1 MDKKAKCKVQ
11 TIQAKSIIAL
21 GEALEI
27 FTRSF
32 GEEKIKSSSV
42 TYNEEEGLY
51 TATMEVECD
60 DRHTD
65 F

>member
-1 MDKKAKCKVQ
+1 MRTIQ
-11 TIQAKSIIAL
+11 TIQAKSIITL

-32 GEEKIKSSSV
+32 GMEKIKSFSV

-51 TATMEVECD
+51 TATMEVEHD
-60 DRHTD
+60 GRQQYNRNQ
-65 F
+65 

>member
-1 MDKKAKCKVQ
+1 MRTIQ

-32 GEEKIKSSSV
+32 REEKIKSSSV
-42 TYNEEEGLY
+42 TYSEEEGLY
-51 TATMEVECD
+51 TATIEVESD
-60 DRHTD
+60 D
-65 F
+65 

>member
-1 MDKKAKCKVQ
+1 MRTIQ
-11 TIQAKSIIAL
+11 TIQAKSIITL

-32 GEEKIKSSSV
+32 GMEKIKSFSV

-51 TATMEVECD
+51 TATMEVEHD
-60 DRHTD
+60 G
-65 F
+65 

>member
-1 MDKKAKCKVQ
+1 MTDNDKAKCKVQ

-27 FTRSF
+27 FIRSF

-42 TYNEEEGLY
+42 TYNEGEGLY
-51 TATMEVECD
+51 TATMEVEE
-60 DRHTD
+60 
-65 F
+65 